1 MIRRVFFGE
10 SLKFY
15 YVSAFPRK
23 PDQERDLMNLLRA
36 AATVSGL
43 TLLSRITGLAR
54 EMLTAALFGASAMT
68 DAFFV
73 AFRLPNMLRRL
84 FAEGAFSQA
93 FIPMLAQHRHREG
106 EAVPASGTQTDRLRE
121 EERAR
126 ARRFIDAVATALFW
140 ALLAVTLLG
149 VIGAP
154 TLVWL
159 MASGLGDDPEALSAG
174 VLMTRLMFP
183 YILLISLAALA
194 AGILNTW
201 QRFAVP
207 AFTPVLLNL
216 TIIASAWWL
225 APHMNPP
232 VLALAAGVMM
242 GGIAQLALQG
252 WALGRLGLLPRISL
266 NPLRALTRPEARSL
280 LTRMA
285 PAVLAVSVAQ
295 VSLVINTHIAS
306 RLEAGSV
313 SWISYGDRLMEFPTA
328 LLGVAL
334 GTVLLP
340 SLSRAGEQGDRGA
353 YSGLLDWGLR
363 LVFALALPC
372 TVGLAFMAEPLT
384 AMLYHYGR
392 FDHEDVEM
400 TARAV
405 EAYSV
410 GLLGLIAVKVLAPG
424 FYARHDVRTPVR
436 IALAVLV
443 ATQLLNL
450 VFVPWLDHAGL
461 ALSISVAAWV
471 NAALLLAGLIRNGA
485 WRPSPGWWAWGI
497 KVLIASFAMAILLGT
512 LTPRFDWLALGASP
526 IARAGLAL
534 GLVGAAG
541 LLYFGLLGLM
551 GVRPRDFKSR

>member
-1 MIRRVFFGE
+1 
-10 SLKFY
+10 
-15 YVSAFPRK
+15 
-23 PDQERDLMNLLRA
+23 MNLLRA

-43 TLLSRITGLAR
+43 TFLSRVTGLAR

-93 FIPMLAQHRHREG
+93 FIPMLTRHRHHEG
-106 EAVPASGTQTDRLRE
+106 GEGGD
-121 EERAR
+121 RAR
-126 ARRFIDAVATALFW
+126 ARGFIDAVATALFW
-140 ALLAVTLLG
+140 ALLGVTALG

-154 TLVWL
+154 ALVWL
-159 MASGLGDDPEALSAG
+159 MAAGLSNEPDAMAAG

-183 YILLISLAALA
+183 YILLISLTALA

-201 QRFAVP
+201 QRFAIP

-216 TIIASAWWL
+216 TIIAAAWWL
-225 APHMNPP
+225 APRMDPP
-232 VLALAAGVMM
+232 VLALSIGVMA
-242 GGIAQLALQG
+242 GGVAQLALQAL
-252 WALGRLGLLPRISL
+252 ALGRLGLLPRISL
-266 NPLRALTRPEARSL
+266 DPRRAFSSPEARSL
-280 LTRMA
+280 VTRMA

-340 SLSRAGEQGDRGA
+340 SLARAGEQGDTAG

-363 LVFALALPC
+363 LTVALALPC
-372 TVGLAFMAEPLT
+372 MVGLFLMAEPLT

-392 FDHEDVEM
+392 FDHQDVEM

-405 EAYSV
+405 QAYAV

-436 IALAVLV
+436 IAIAVLI
-443 ATQLLNL
+443 ATQLMNL
-450 VFVPWLDHAGL
+450 ALVPWLDHAGL
-461 ALSISVAAWV
+461 ALSISIAAWI
-471 NAALLLAGLIRNGA
+471 NAALLMTGLLRRGT
-485 WRPSPGWWAWGI
+485 WTPSPGWWGWVF
-497 KVLIASFAMAILLGT
+497 KVLVASLAMAGLLAT
-512 LTPRFDWLALGASP
+512 LASRFDWLGLAASP
-526 IARAGLAL
+526 LTRAGLTL
-534 GLVGAAG
+534 GLVAAAG
-541 LLYFGLLGLM
+541 VLYFGLLGLM
-551 GVRPRDFKSR
+551 GVRPRDFKRR